1 MGFLDNIQSS
11 LNRGVAATSRATS
24 TVKLKAQMADALHRR
39 QQLAAQLG
47 ASLYEATRDNPELR
61 AGREALYDG
70 IAACDE
76 ERARYQEQIDALEA
90 ESADAAQAAVTY
102 TCPFCGARV
111 GNDDLF
117 CSGCGKPITEV
128 KAELYA
134 RQQAQA
140 PRPPQEADEQ

>member
-1 MGFLDNIQSS
+1 M
-11 LNRGVAATSRATS
+11 T
-24 TVKLKAQMADALHRR
+24 
-39 QQLAAQLG
+39 
-47 ASLYEATRDNPELR
+47 ASLRVTRSAP
-61 AGREALYDG
+61 
-70 IAACDE
+70 
-76 ERARYQEQIDALEA
+76 EA

-117 CSGCGKPITEV
+117 CSGCGKPIAEV